1 MIKLHKQKQGF
12 TLIELSIA
20 IVIIGVL
27 IAGIVIGRNLIERA
41 KLGKLASEIVEVQRA
56 VKLFQDS
63 YSALPGDYNGPRST
77 KLSGSRVCAEIG
89 QSDAI
94 ATSPATDYSHLNI
107 CPGDADGVI
116 DVHNHD
122 QNVLNYEYI
131 YARNHLVS
139 AKFLPAEFSLR
150 TASNFNWHNT
160 FPKSYTGLNR
170 VYWSF
175 YDIYIELFRILN
187 DYKAFDIDMAYK
199 LDLKIDDGKA
209 TKGIIVNAG
218 QNTTTTGVCTQSNYD
233 ECSCIIN
240 DDYDLNTYNKSCI
253 IKFNLSK

>member
-1 MIKLHKQKQGF
+1 MIKLRKKIEGF
-12 TLIELSIA
+12 TLMELSIA
-20 IVIIGVL
+20 MVIIGVS
-27 IAGIVIGRNLIERA
+27 IAGIVTGAKLIERS
-41 KLGKLASEIVEVQRA
+41 KLGKLASEINQVQKA
-56 VKLFQDS
+56 VTLFQDS

-116 DVHNHD
+116 DVHNND

-139 AKFLPAEFSLR
+139 GKFLPAEFSLR
-150 TASNFNWHNT
+150 TASDFNWHNT

-175 YDIYIELFRILN
+175 IDIYIELYRIFNN
-187 DYKAFDIDMAYK
+187 DKIFDIDMAYK

-209 TKGIIVNAG
+209 TKGIISNAG

-233 ECSCIIN
+233 QCSCIIN
-240 DDYDLNTYNKSCI
+240 DDYDLNTYNKSCS